1 MLAGMF
7 KIENNRY
14 YLYCNSDNS
23 YSIVCSNKDGVR
35 CLNENEAN
43 DLINN
48 LFTTDDIKYF
58 NSFYNYD
65 VYTDTVS
72 NYRFFKNGKED
83 LSMFFKYNGVD
94 AVMCDES
101 DADSNSDD
109 DTNAKKVKVSSKSVF
124 NKKTL
129 VDLILCEGLL
139 FSIVIPILLHESG
152 RDYRL
157 LQKVFPKDISASKA
171 IELIEDSKHLNEHEK
186 EVLANYEAL
195 DAFINYTNEER
206 NYELNARLT
215 NIDIKTYGKFNQMYK
230 ITNGYYSPSKV
241 NNIYINA
248 DYDNQASYDDTL
260 THEFVHLMQNSY
272 CDYLYI
278 HEACAEILSYEYY
291 DCPMNSYTEEIKRV
305 KALMEIIDPEIIM
318 NCNFNDDYSSFEDE
332 IYKYLDGDD
341 ADKLLDC
348 FKTTGI
354 WLCKASEDEE
364 NKLNEN
370 IDGLLKK
377 MYFNKYGT
385 DISESKII
393 NRIYDDLAPE
403 RIYFNSNHPNYNN
416 IIYYPDENG
425 EVFKDEP
432 VFSDD
437 DYCNY
442 ILDKNNINKIVYKK
456 VEGIREEDY
465 ETDSKK
471 PSVFLSEYRLIEGA
485 REEWETA
492 EKVNDNGVT
501 SYNSSKVVYYDG
513 VKYSYDE
520 AYDNGLFEE
529 YYLYYNDIE
538 VNDYKDIVPSHGFD
552 KIIIYGNDGS
562 YCEMENY
569 DNQWHPHKKYIPIN
583 KPTLPINN
591 SNNKSKDRF
600 AGIDFDENNE
610 VKVEFTTNFSK

>member
-7 KIENNRY
+7 KIDNNRY

-23 YSIVCSNKDGVR
+23 YSIVCSSKDGVR
-35 CLNENEAN
+35 GLNENEAN
-43 DLINN
+43 DLISS
-48 LFTTDDIKYF
+48 LFIADEIKYI

-65 VYTDTVS
+65 VYTDVVS
-72 NYRFFKNGKED
+72 NLRFFKNGKED

-94 AVMCDES
+94 AIMCDES
-101 DADSNSDD
+101 EVDSNNID
-109 DTNAKKVKVSSKSVF
+109 DTNTKKVKVPSKNKYS
-124 NKKTL
+124 KKTL
-129 VDLILCEGLL
+129 VELILCEGLL
-139 FSIVIPILLHESG
+139 FSFVIPILLHESG

-171 IELIEDSKHLNEHEK
+171 IELIEDSKHLNDHEK

-215 NIDIKTYGKFNQMYK
+215 NIDTKTYGKFNQMYK
-230 ITNGYYSPSKV
+230 ITSGYYSPSKV
-241 NNIYINA
+241 NNIYINV
-248 DYDNQASYDDTL
+248 DYNNQASYDDTL
-260 THEFVHLMQNSY
+260 VHEFVHLMQNSY

-305 KALMEIIDPEIIM
+305 RTLMEIIGPEVIM

-377 MYFNKYGT
+377 MYFNKYGK

-393 NRIYDDLAPE
+393 NKIYDDLAPE

-442 ILDKNNINKIVYKK
+442 ILDKNNIKKIVYKK
-456 VEGIREEDY
+456 VEGIREEDCQN
-465 ETDSKK
+465 DSKK
-471 PSVFLSEYRLIEGA
+471 TSAFWDEYRLIEGA
-485 REEWETA
+485 REEWETT

-520 AYDNGLFEE
+520 AYDNGLFEK

-538 VNDYKDIVPSHGFD
+538 VNDYKDIVPSHNFD

-569 DNQWHPHKKYIPIN
+569 DNQWHLYKKYIPIN
-583 KPTLPINN
+583 EPTLPINN
-591 SNNKSKDRF
+591 SNNKIIDRF
-600 AGIDFDENNE
+600 VGIDFDENNE